1 MIEACADEDAAVIEA
16 AAAALFDR
24 AVAVAVA
31 DPHQAQQPIWAEE
44 ARFVAQAVAKRQAEF
59 AAGRNAA
66 RAAMRKLGGR
76 NAAVPAGPDRAP
88 QWPIG
93 WHGSITHNDRW
104 CLAAVTRGAAHLGVD
119 IEAATPLNPDLLS
132 TICSPEERARI
143 AGSDQAMQ
151 AKVIFSAK
159 EAAYKAQF
167 PLTGVLFGF
176 DHLDI
181 VIAPDSG
188 QFQARFV
195 RPAGQFA
202 AGDRLQGRFALVQ
215 GHIVTAVT
223 IDPAKE

>member
-16 AAAALFDR
+16 AAADLFDG

-76 NAAVPAGPDRAP
+76 NAAIPAGQDRAP
-88 QWPIG
+88 QWPLG

>member
-16 AAAALFDR
+16 AAADLFDR

-76 NAAVPAGPDRAP
+76 NVAIPAGPARAP